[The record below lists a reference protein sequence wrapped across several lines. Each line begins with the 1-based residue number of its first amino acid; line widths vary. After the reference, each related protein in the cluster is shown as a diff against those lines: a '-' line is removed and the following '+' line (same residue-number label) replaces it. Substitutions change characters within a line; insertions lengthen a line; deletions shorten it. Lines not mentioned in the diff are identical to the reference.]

1 MDLNLNPTQAM
12 LAESARA
19 MFAKHLPQSKLG
31 DVETSKLGYEPQIWK
46 LMVEA
51 GWMTLGVPEAS
62 GVNNGDLIHLGVLL
76 EEMGRAALASPFFQT
91 VLAAYALGK
100 YGDQPATSAA
110 LAKIAAGERAAL
122 LLPPDAIL
130 TPKVERASDG
140 SYLLDSEPVLVEW
153 ADHADLLVCAAE
165 SSSGFGLFVLEP
177 DTKGLRRE
185 AVASFDTERI
195 SRVSLSGARADPATH
210 VARAAMPKTNLDALR
225 AVVDV
230 LRCAEMVGGGR
241 RVLEMMVEHL
251 SNRQQFGHPIAS
263 FQAVQHACADVAIQ
277 LDGARLATY
286 EALWRVAHDRPFARE
301 AAVAALF
308 TGQAC
313 ERAVSTAG
321 QLFGGVGYTREFYL
335 HFYYRRAKA
344 QQLRLGSPH
353 NLLEKLAAV
362 VFDVHAQKDRA
373 EVSWQTVR

>member
-1 MDLNLNPTQAM
+1 VDLNLNPTQAM

-19 MFAKHLPQSKLG
+19 LFAKHLPQSKLW
-31 DVETSKLGYEPQIWK
+31 DAETSNLGYEPEIWK

-51 GWMTLGVPEAS
+51 GWTTLGVPEPS
-62 GVNNGDLIHLGVLL
+62 GVSNGDLIHLGVLL

-91 VLAAYALGK
+91 VLAAYALGR
-100 YGDQPATSAA
+100 YGDQPAAAAA
-110 LAKIAAGERAAL
+110 LAKIAAGGRAAL
-122 LLPPDAIL
+122 ILPPDEFRFPAVQQ
-130 TPKVERASDG
+130 TSVGA
-140 SYLLDSEPVLVEW
+140 YLLESEPMLVEW
-153 ADHADLLVCAAE
+153 GHQADLLVCPVEA
-165 SSSGFGLFVLEP
+165 SSEFILFVLDP
-177 DTKGLRRE
+177 DAAGLHRE

-195 SRVSLSGARADPATH
+195 SRVSFNGVRADPANRVT
-210 VARAAMPKTNLDALR
+210 RATMSTTNLDALR
-225 AVVDV
+225 AVRDI
-230 LRCAEMVGGGR
+230 LRCAEMIGGGR

-251 SNRQQFGHPIAS
+251 SSRQQFGHPIAS

-286 EALWRVAHDRPFARE
+286 EALWRATGDRPFAKE

-313 ERAVSTAG
+313 ERAVSTAA

-344 QQLRLGSPH
+344 QQLRLGSQR
-353 NLLEKLAAV
+353 NLLEKLACAV
-362 VFDVHAQKDRA
+362 LDVQKERA
-373 EVSWQTVR
+373 DVSWQPVT

>member
-1 MDLNLNPTQAM
+1 M

-19 MFAKHLPQSKLG
+19 LFAKHLPQSKLG
-31 DVETSKLGYEPQIWK
+31 DVETSNLGYEPQIWK

-51 GWMTLGVPEAS
+51 GWTTLGVPEPS

-100 YGDQPATSAA
+100 YGDLPVASAA

-122 LLPPDAIL
+122 MLPFDA
-130 TPKVERASDG
+130 TPTPAVEGAADG
-140 SYLLDSEPVLVEW
+140 SYLLESGPMLVEW
-153 ADHADLLVCAAE
+153 ADHTDLLVCPAE
-165 SSSGFGLFVLEP
+165 SSSGVGLFVLDP
-177 DTKGLRRE
+177 DTKGLRRQP
-185 AVASFDTERI
+185 VASFDTERI
-195 SRVSLSGARADPATH
+195 SRVSLRGARAHSA
-210 VARAAMPKTNLDALR
+210 ARARMPSTNLDALR

-286 EALWRVAHDRPFARE
+286 EALWLVTHDKPFAKE

-313 ERAVSTAG
+313 EQAVSTAG

-344 QQLRLGSPH
+344 QQLRLGSPR

-362 VFDVHAQKDRA
+362 VFDVHAQKDRT
-373 EVSWQTVR
+373 EVSWQPVP